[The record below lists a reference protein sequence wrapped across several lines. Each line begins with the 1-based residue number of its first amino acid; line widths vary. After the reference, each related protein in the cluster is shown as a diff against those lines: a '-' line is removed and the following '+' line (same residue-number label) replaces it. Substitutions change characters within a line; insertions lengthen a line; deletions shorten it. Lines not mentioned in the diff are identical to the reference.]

1 MILLGVEECN
11 PHASNIVATYPSE
24 ANDPVARWNLRHS
37 DLVDDFEVV
46 RAPRSGALAAGPVPI
61 PSAGFGV
68 LSTRRR
74 ELVAPGDR
82 IFGPTATARVRAG
95 RHVLPLD
102 VESLAVLAVPAQ
114 RLRAVDEL

>member
-1 MILLGVEECN
+1 M
-11 PHASNIVATYPSE
+11 ASYPSE
-24 ANDPVARWNLRHS
+24 ANDPVARWDLRHS

-46 RAPRSGALAAGPVPI
+46 RTPSAGALAAGPVPI
-61 PSAGFGV
+61 PSAGLGV
-68 LSTRRR
+68 LSARWR